1 MIVQFEILEKSGAR
15 YTVNAYQTKEGSREL
30 IGTYSGFIYQI
41 VRLIGEEF
49 DCNVEVERSIFE
61 GWY

>member
-1 MIVQFEILEKSGAR
+1 MVVQFQILEKRGAI
-15 YTVNAYQTKEGSREL
+15 YTVNAYKIDSSSREMV
-30 IGTYSGFIYQI
+30 GTYTGFIHEI
-41 VRLIGEEF
+41 IRRIGKEF

>member
-1 MIVQFEILEKSGAR
+1 MVVQFQILEKRGAR
-15 YTVNAYQTKEGSREL
+15 YTVNAYEVNDKSRK
-30 IGTYSGFIYQI
+30 IVGTYTGFIYEI
-41 VRLIGEEF
+41 MRFIGEEF